1 MNALKTTVLMA
12 LLTVI
17 LIFLGNAVYGRIGMI
32 LALIIAGI
40 MNFVGY
46 WYSDKI
52 VLSMYRAREVGPN
65 ESPMLY
71 RTVQRLAAKAGLP
84 MPKVY
89 IIPNPTPNAFATGRD
104 PSHAAIAAT
113 QGIID
118 TLNEDELEGVL
129 GHELVHVKNRDI
141 LIGSVAATI
150 AGAITLIAN
159 WIRWAA
165 IFGGF
170 GGRGRDRNGGA
181 IGLLAMSI
189 LAPIAALM
197 IQLAISRS
205 REYSADRGGAEVS
218 GKPLALASA
227 LEKLDMWSKR
237 RPMQVNQSTAHMF
250 IVNPL
255 KGGGLASLFR
265 THPSTED
272 RVARLRE
279 MGLGMGRL

>member
-1 MNALKTTVLMA
+1 MNALKTTILMA

-17 LIFLGNAVYGRIGMI
+17 LIFIGNAIGGRDGMI
-32 LALIIAGI
+32 LALVFAGM

-52 VLSMYRAREVGPN
+52 VLAMYRAKEVGPG
-65 ESPMLY
+65 EAPMLY
-71 RTVQRLAAKAGLP
+71 NVVRRLASKAGLP

-89 IIPNPTPNAFATGRD
+89 IIPRPTPNAFATGRN
-104 PSHAAIAAT
+104 PSHAAVAAT
-113 QGIID
+113 EGILQI
-118 TLNEDELEGVL
+118 LNEDELEGVL
-129 GHELVHVKNRDI
+129 AHELTHVKNRDI

-165 IFGGF
+165 IFGGL

-181 IGLLAMSI
+181 IGLLTMSI
-189 LAPIAALM
+189 VAPIAALV

-205 REYSADRGGAEVS
+205 REYAADRGGAEIS

-227 LEKLDMWSKR
+227 LEKLDMWSR
-237 RPMQVNQSTAHMF
+237 RSPMQVSPSTAHMF

-255 KGGGLASLFR
+255 RGGFAGLFR

-272 RVARLRE
+272 RVAKLKE
-279 MGLGMGRL
+279 LGSRMGRL

>member
-52 VLSMYRAREVGPN
+52 VLSMYRAREVGPT
-65 ESPMLY
+65 ESPMLH

>member
-17 LIFLGNAVYGRIGMI
+17 LIFLGNAIGGRGGMVV
-32 LALIIAGI
+32 ALLFAGM
-40 MNFVGY
+40 MNFIGY

-52 VLSMYRAREVGPN
+52 VLAMYRAREVGPG
-65 ESPMLY
+65 EAPVLY
-71 RTVQRLAAKAGLP
+71 NVVRRLAAKAGLP

-89 IIPNPTPNAFATGRD
+89 IIPSPTPNAFATGRD
-104 PSHAAIAAT
+104 PSHAAVAAT
-113 QGIID
+113 EGILGI
-118 TLNEDELEGVL
+118 LSEDELEGVL
-129 GHELVHVKNRDI
+129 GHELTHVKNRDI

-150 AGAITLIAN
+150 AGAITMIAN

-170 GGRGRDRNGGA
+170 GGRDRDRDGGT

-189 LAPIAALM
+189 LAPIAALL

-205 REYSADRGGAEVS
+205 REYSADRGGAEIS

-227 LEKLDMWSKR
+227 LEKLDMWARR
-237 RPMQVNQSTAHMF
+237 RPMQVSPSTAHMF

-255 KGGGLASLFR
+255 RGGALAGLFS
-265 THPSTED
+265 THPPTED

-279 MGLGMGRL
+279 MAFRMGRP